1 MASFDESMIVR
12 LGALDWRFPAWRGGF
27 YPADMPEEWQL
38 TYFNTQYN
46 CTFLEQSVWRQ
57 VSAAD
62 MTQWHADTHER
73 FRFLLEADATH
84 TLPPELADKAL
95 LISRSDARIV
105 WFNRDTS
112 LKELAARLTPNTLLP
127 DTNSPKLLS
136 SETAGSVQYL
146 ISQDGSLEQLERVAT
161 LLEVMGLAT

>member
-1 MASFDESMIVR
+1 MASFDEPMIVR

-46 CTFLEQSVWRQ
+46 CTFLAQAVWRHA
-57 VSAAD
+57 SAAE

-73 FRFLLEADATH
+73 FRFLLEADADE

-95 LISRSDARIV
+95 LISRSDARIA

-112 LKELAARLTPNTLLP
+112 LKELAARLTPNRRQL
-127 DTNSPKLLS
+127 
-136 SETAGSVQYL
+136 VQ
-146 ISQDGSLEQLERVAT
+146 
-161 LLEVMGLAT
+161 

>member
-1 MASFDESMIVR
+1 MTSSDEPLIVR
-12 LGALDWRFPAWRGGF
+12 LGALDWRFPAWRGAF
-27 YPADMPEEWQL
+27 YPADMPQEWQL

-46 CTFLEQSVWRQ
+46 CTFLEQAVWQ
-57 VSAAD
+57 QASAAE
-62 MTQWHADTHER
+62 MSQWHADTHER

-105 WFNRDTS
+105 WFSRDTS
-112 LKELAARLTPNTLLP
+112 LKELAAKLTP
-127 DTNSPKLLS
+127 DTVSP
-136 SETAGSVQYL
+136 ETAGSVQYL
-146 ISQDGSLEQLERVAT
+146 ISLDGSLEQLERVAT